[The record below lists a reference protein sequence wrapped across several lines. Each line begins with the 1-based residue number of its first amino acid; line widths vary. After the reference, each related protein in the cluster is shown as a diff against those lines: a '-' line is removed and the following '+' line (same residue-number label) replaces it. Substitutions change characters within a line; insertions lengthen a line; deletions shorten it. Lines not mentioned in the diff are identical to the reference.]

1 MRKDITTEM
10 LVQKEGGRV
19 NKSSLARQ
27 YGCCWRTIDRRLN
40 PEKYKKD
47 AKKRIY
53 SSALDDYKSIIDA
66 KIEEENVPA
75 TGIYELLKIKYGY
88 THGYGIIRNYVR
100 TKKKEIIRNLTIRF
114 ETIPGYQSQ
123 VDWKESLSL
132 TSMLDQEYIINIFLI
147 VLGFSRMKYIE
158 LTLDKTQSTF
168 EKALI
173 HAFEYYGG
181 TTEEILFDNMKTVVD
196 HAKSDI
202 SNKIVINS
210 SLKQFS
216 KDANFEVKTCK
227 IYRPQTKGKVE
238 TLAKIMNRL
247 KAFNHE
253 FVDIGEL
260 ENVVKKLM
268 YELNFNEKSQAT
280 NEYPS
285 VRFEKEKEYLKP
297 VNIELLK
304 SNVFYKNKSYK
315 VSKESMILYKGIKY
329 SVPTK
334 YVGKHIFVKEDTE
347 CIHLYFNTE
356 LIRRYQKNETARF
369 NYKKDDYLEILE
381 HTDIDE
387 YAKEKLKENINNDDL
402 RSLNEINI
410 EED

>member
-10 LVQKEGGRV
+10 LIKKEGGRV

-27 YGCCWRTIDRRLN
+27 YGCCWKTIDRRLN
-40 PEKYKKD
+40 PEKYQKEK
-47 AKKRIY
+47 KKRVY
-53 SSALDDYKSIIDA
+53 TSVLDEYKPIIDA
-66 KIEEENVPA
+66 KIEDENVPA

-88 THGYGIIRNYVR
+88 IHGYGIVKNYVR
-100 TKKKEIIRNLTIRF
+100 NKKKEIIKNLTIRF

-123 VDWKESLSL
+123 VDWKETLTL
-132 TSMLDQEYIINIFLI
+132 TSTLGKKYIINIFLI

-168 EKALI
+168 ENALI
-173 HAFEYYGG
+173 HAFEYFGG

-196 HAKSDI
+196 HTKSDI
-202 SNKIVINS
+202 NNKVIINV
-210 SLKQFS
+210 SLKQFA
-216 KDANFEVKTCK
+216 KDANFVVKTCK
-227 IYRPQTKGKVE
+227 IFRPQTKGKVE

-253 FVDIGEL
+253 FVDIREL
-260 ENVVKKLM
+260 EDIVKKLM
-268 YELNFNEKSQAT
+268 YELNYNEKSQAT

-285 VRFEKEKEYLKP
+285 IRFEKEKEYLRP

-304 SNVFYKNKSYK
+304 SNIFYKEKSYK

-329 SVPTK
+329 SVPTE
-334 YVGKHIFVKEDTE
+334 YVGKYISVKEDTE
-347 CIHLYFNTE
+347 CIHLYFNTKLVNE
-356 LIRRYQKNETARF
+356 YKKNEVAKF
-369 NYKKDDYLEILE
+369 NYKKDDYLDILE
-381 HTDIDE
+381 HTDIDD
-387 YAKEKLKENINNDDL
+387 YAKKILKENINNKDL